1 MKLDGLMRFIIMG
14 IFQRI
19 TFSCSASKENLFVGY
34 DHVENVIKPVNQ
46 EKNCLTF
53 SAEIA
58 KEISNKRG
66 RLKLTFVFYSKLG

>member
-1 MKLDGLMRFIIMG
+1 MRFIIMG

-19 TFSCSASKENLFVGY
+19 TFSYSSASKENLFVGY

-66 RLKLTFVFYSKLG
+66 GLRFTLLL